1 MFQEE
6 RLFRITQFLKE
17 RKTLSKVEIMDF
29 LDISRDTA
37 RRDIVKLVEQGL
49 AIRTHGG
56 IAVTELNL
64 EILPYR
70 KRVCIN
76 QEIKKTLAEH
86 VAQYLKTSRVCFFDV
101 STTIATLCDFVP
113 DELDVYTHSIDNLE
127 RLSNK
132 HCNVRMFGGKLN
144 RQYRYCYGSDTLSQ
158 IEQIRFDLAVLGAGA
173 IHHDGIYVGEQEDA
187 AIKRKVAERSD
198 SVYIVADDSKFQ
210 VLGHFR
216 SLTFEGVDKIITNR
230 MPPDELMH
238 VIEKSGTT
246 LEIIEK
252 GKTT

>member
-6 RLFRITQFLKE
+6 RLYRITELLKE
-17 RKTLSKVEIMDF
+17 KKTLSKGEIMKS

-37 RRDIVKLVEQGL
+37 RRDIVRLVEQGL

-70 KRVCIN
+70 KRTCIN
-76 QEIKKTLAEH
+76 QEIKKILAEH
-86 VAQYLKTSRVCFFDV
+86 MSRYLRVIRVCFFDV
-101 STTIATLCDFVP
+101 STTIATLCDCVP

-132 HCNVRMFGGKLN
+132 NCNVRMFGGKLN
-144 RQYRYCYGSDTLSQ
+144 RKYRYCYGSDTLSQ
-158 IEQIRFDLAVLGAGA
+158 IEQIRFDLSVLGAGA
-173 IHHDGIYVGEQEDA
+173 IQHDGIYVGEQEDA

-198 SVYIVADDSKFQ
+198 SVYIVADDSKFRA
-210 VLGHFR
+210 LGHFR
-216 SLTFEGVDKIITNR
+216 CVTFESVDKIITNR
-230 MPPDELMH
+230 RPPEELMQH
-238 VIEKSGTT
+238 LERSGTT
-246 LEIIEK
+246 LELVKE
-252 GKTT
+252 TS